1 MLGQDL
7 PVRKN
12 TTQKLK
18 MAKHSLIP
26 NGYFND
32 PPGTKCPYCGETNK
46 ICSYTNGVNR
56 AWGRMI
62 CEKKMKQKKTDI

>member
-1 MLGQDL
+1 
-7 PVRKN
+7 
-12 TTQKLK
+12 

-26 NGYFND
+26 DGYFND
-32 PPGTKCPYCGETNK
+32 PPGAKCPNCGKSNK
-46 ICSYTNGVNR
+46 ICSYINGVNR